1 MRNKLLTAII
11 ICIQTAVFGQWSD
24 PAYSKIDPD
33 TQESERYRLMD
44 KMSINLKNSDIRNV
58 LTMIGE
64 LTGLNIVI
72 SPNIQDTIT
81 ANLEDV
87 TVRAALDAIL
97 KPNNYS
103 YFVQDNIIIVKDLDT
118 QLIGELESVVIRL
131 KYINSNDLQAPL
143 STVLTARGTVQSF
156 LPVAS
161 ISGQTGP
168 PNMAIVSDVQENIPR
183 ILSMVKQLDKPIK
196 NINISIKFIE
206 TQLDTSKSYGLDW
219 TSSPVQLGGSGN
231 DTINFPIS
239 MNNITVATINPSQL
253 TSALKIMQARG
264 KSKLLSSPQVT
275 TLDNHQAV
283 TEVTTTVYIEGL
295 SSGNTN
301 NAGSGSANQTNA
313 ANNFTGMGFYGAMN
327 TVQEKDI
334 GIKLQVTP
342 RINENNIIT
351 LLVDATVEALL
362 SAAEIST
369 DKPRSTKRTVQTQ
382 VSVYNGETVI
392 VGGLIA
398 ETIIRNKKFVPI
410 LSAIPIIGY
419 FFKTTSVQ
427 REQRELLMF
436 ITPTIID

>member
-1 MRNKLLTAII
+1 MNCNKSIIFLFLLQNLLL
-11 ICIQTAVFGQWSD
+11 CQWND
-24 PAYSKIDPD
+24 PAYSRISESD
-33 TQESERYRLMD
+33 QESERYKLMD
-44 KMSINLKNSDIRNV
+44 KMSINLKESDIRNV

-72 SPNIQDTIT
+72 SPNIEDTIT
-81 ANLEDV
+81 ANLENV
-87 TVRAALDAIL
+87 TVKAALDAIL

-143 STVLTARGTVQSF
+143 STILTSRGTVQSF

-161 ISGQTGP
+161 MAGQTGP

-183 ILSMVKQLDKPIK
+183 VLSMVKQLDKPIK
-196 NINISIKFIE
+196 NINIAVKFIE
-206 TQLDTSKSYGLDW
+206 TQLDTSKSYGVDW
-219 TSSPVQLGGSGN
+219 TNSPVQLGGSPN
-231 DTINFPIS
+231 DTVNFPINL
-239 MNNITVATINPSQL
+239 NNVTIATLNPSQL
-253 TSALKIMQARG
+253 TSALKVMQARG
-264 KSKLLSSPQVT
+264 RSKLLSRPQVT
-275 TLDNHQAV
+275 TLDNHQAT
-283 TEVTTTVYIEGL
+283 TEVSTTVYIEGL
-295 SSGNTN
+295 NSGGN
-301 NAGSGSANQTNA
+301 NANSNAQGNAVTGISGLGLIGA
-313 ANNFTGMGFYGAMN
+313 AN

-369 DKPRSTKRTVQTQ
+369 DKPRSTKRTVTTQ

-392 VGGLIA
+392 IGGLIA
-398 ETIIRNKKFVPI
+398 DNIIRNKKYVPI
-410 LSAIPIIGY
+410 LSAIPIVGY

-427 REQRELLMF
+427 KEQRELLMF
-436 ITPTIID
+436 ITPTVYD

>member
-1 MRNKLLTAII
+1 MIQNKYLLILIFMQAMTMS
-11 ICIQTAVFGQWSD
+11 QWDD
-24 PAYSKIDPD
+24 PAYSRI
-33 TQESERYRLMD
+33 TQSNQENERYKLMD
-44 KMSINLKNSDIRNV
+44 KMSINLKESDIRNV

-72 SPNIQDTIT
+72 SPNIEDTIT
-81 ANLEDV
+81 ANLENV
-87 TVRAALDAIL
+87 TVKAALDAIL

-143 STVLTARGTVQSF
+143 STVLTSRGTVQSF

-161 ISGQTGP
+161 MSGQTGP

-196 NINISIKFIE
+196 NINIAVKFIE
-206 TQLDTSKSYGLDW
+206 TQLDTSKSYGVDW
-219 TSSPVQLGGSGN
+219 TNNPVQLGGLAN
-231 DTINFPIS
+231 DTVNFPINL
-239 MNNITVATINPSQL
+239 NNVTIATLNPIQFA
-253 TSALKIMQARG
+253 SALKIMQARG
-264 KSKLLSSPQVT
+264 RSKLLSSPQVT
-275 TLDNHQAV
+275 TLDNHQAT
-283 TEVTTTVYIEGL
+283 TEVSTTVYIDGLNSGGNSNQGNSANNTPGL
-295 SSGNTN
+295 SLY
-301 NAGSGSANQTNA
+301 GSV
-313 ANNFTGMGFYGAMN
+313 N

-369 DKPRSTKRTVQTQ
+369 DKPRSTKRTVSTQ

-392 VGGLIA
+392 IGGLIA
-398 ETIIRNKKFVPI
+398 DNIIRNKKYVPI

-419 FFKTTSVQ
+419 FFKSTSIQ
-427 REQRELLMF
+427 KEQRELLMF
-436 ITPTIID
+436 ITPTIYD

>member
-1 MRNKLLTAII
+1 MKQNLFIVILLFFQVLSFA
-11 ICIQTAVFGQWSD
+11 QWSD
-24 PAYSKIDPD
+24 PAYSKI
-33 TQESERYRLMD
+33 TQSDQENERYKLMD
-44 KMSINLKNSDIRNV
+44 KMSINLKESDIRNV

-72 SPNIQDTIT
+72 SPNIEDTIT
-81 ANLEDV
+81 ANLENV
-87 TVRAALDAIL
+87 TVKAALDAIL

-143 STVLTARGTVQSF
+143 STILTTSGTVQSF

-161 ISGQTGP
+161 MAGQTGP

-183 ILSMVKQLDKPIK
+183 VLSMVKQLDKPIK
-196 NINISIKFIE
+196 NINIAVKFIE
-206 TQLDTSKSYGLDW
+206 TQLDTTKSYGVDW
-219 TSSPVQLGGSGN
+219 TNSPVQLGGSPN
-231 DTINFPIS
+231 DTVNFPINL
-239 MNNITVATINPSQL
+239 NNVTIATLNPTQL

-264 KSKLLSSPQVT
+264 RSKLLSSPQVT
-275 TLDNHQAV
+275 TLDNHQAT
-283 TEVTTTVYIEGL
+283 TEVSTTVYIEGL
-295 SSGNTN
+295 NSGGTNSGGTNQGSSNSNIPGIGIINT
-301 NAGSGSANQTNA
+301 A
-313 ANNFTGMGFYGAMN
+313 N

-369 DKPRSTKRTVQTQ
+369 DKPRSTKRTVTTQ

-392 VGGLIA
+392 IGGLIA
-398 ETIIRNKKFVPI
+398 DNIIRNKKYVPI
-410 LSAIPIIGY
+410 LSAIPIVGY
-419 FFKTTSVQ
+419 FFKTTSIQ
-427 REQRELLMF
+427 KEQRELLMF
-436 ITPTIID
+436 ITPTVYD

>member
-1 MRNKLLTAII
+1 MSKKHII
-11 ICIQTAVFGQWSD
+11 LALIVFQAVLMSQWSD
-24 PAYSKIDPD
+24 PAYSKI
-33 TQESERYRLMD
+33 TQSDQENERYKLMD
-44 KMSINLKNSDIRNV
+44 KMSINLKESDIRNV

-72 SPNIQDTIT
+72 SPNIEDTIT
-81 ANLEDV
+81 ANLENV
-87 TVRAALDAIL
+87 TVKAALDAIL

-143 STVLTARGTVQSF
+143 STILTSRGSVQSF

-161 ISGQTGP
+161 MAGQTGP

-183 ILSMVKQLDKPIK
+183 VLSMVRQLDKPIK
-196 NINISIKFIE
+196 NINIAVKFIE
-206 TQLDTSKSYGLDW
+206 TQLDTSKSYGVDW
-219 TSSPVQLGGSGN
+219 TNSPVQLGGSSN
-231 DTINFPIS
+231 DTIGFPINLS
-239 MNNITVATINPSQL
+239 NITIATLNPSQL

-264 KSKLLSSPQVT
+264 RSKLLSSPQVT
-275 TLDNHQAV
+275 TLDNHQAT
-283 TEVTTTVYIEGL
+283 TEVSTTVYIEGL
-295 SSGNTN
+295 NSGGNNSSSNAQGNATTGVPGLGLI
-301 NAGSGSANQTNA
+301 GSV
-313 ANNFTGMGFYGAMN
+313 N

-369 DKPRSTKRTVQTQ
+369 DKPRSTKRTVTTQ

-392 VGGLIA
+392 IGGLIA
-398 ETIIRNKKFVPI
+398 DNIIRNKKYVPI
-410 LSAIPIIGY
+410 LSAIPILGY
-419 FFKTTSVQ
+419 LFKTTSVQ
-427 REQRELLMF
+427 KEQRELLMF
-436 ITPTIID
+436 ITPTVYD

>member
-1 MRNKLLTAII
+1 MHNKLLII
-11 ICIQTAVFGQWSD
+11 IIITIQTVALCQWSD
-24 PAYSKIDPD
+24 PAYSKIDLSE
-33 TQESERYRLMD
+33 QENERYRLMD

-72 SPNIQDTIT
+72 SPNIEDTIT

-87 TVRAALDAIL
+87 TVKAALDAIL

-143 STVLTARGTVQSF
+143 STVLTSRGTVQSF

-161 ISGQTGP
+161 MSGQTGP
-168 PNMAIVSDVQENIPR
+168 PNMAIVSDVQENISR
-183 ILSMVKQLDKPIK
+183 ILKMVKQLDTPIK
-196 NINISIKFIE
+196 NINIAIKFIE
-206 TQLDTSKSYGLDW
+206 TQLDTSKSYGVDW
-219 TSSPVQLGGSGN
+219 TNSPVQLGGNAN
-231 DTINFPIS
+231 DT
-239 MNNITVATINPSQL
+239 V
-253 TSALKIMQARG
+253 KIMQARG
-264 KSKLLSSPQVT
+264 RSKLLSSPQVT

-283 TEVTTTVYIEGL
+283 TEVSTTVYIEGL
-295 SSGNTN
+295 NSGNTN
-301 NAGSGSANQTNA
+301 TSGSSSTNQTNA
-313 ANNFTGMGFYGAMN
+313 ANNIMGMGGFYGAMN

-342 RINENNIIT
+342 RINEGNIIT

-392 VGGLIA
+392 IGGLIA
-398 ETIIRNKKFVPI
+398 DNIIQNKKYVPI
-410 LSAIPIIGY
+410 LSAIPVIGY

-427 REQRELLMF
+427 KEQRELLMF
-436 ITPTIID
+436 ITPTIYD

>member
-1 MRNKLLTAII
+1 MTRTLFIISIFLL
-11 ICIQTAVFGQWSD
+11 QTILVAQWSD
-24 PAYSKIDPD
+24 PAYSRITESD
-33 TQESERYRLMD
+33 QESERYKLMD
-44 KMSINLKNSDIRNV
+44 KMSINLKESDIRNV

-72 SPNIQDTIT
+72 SPNIEDTIT
-81 ANLEDV
+81 ANLENV
-87 TVRAALDAIL
+87 TVKAALDAIL

-143 STVLTARGTVQSF
+143 STILTSRGTVQSF

-161 ISGQTGP
+161 MAGQTGP

-196 NINISIKFIE
+196 NINIAVKFIE
-206 TQLDTSKSYGLDW
+206 TQLDTSKSYGVDW
-219 TSSPVQLGGSGN
+219 TNSPVQLGGSAA
-231 DTINFPIS
+231 DTVNFPINL
-239 MNNITVATINPSQL
+239 NNITIATLNPTQL

-264 KSKLLSSPQVT
+264 RSKLLSSPQVT
-275 TLDNHQAV
+275 TLDNHQAT
-283 TEVTTTVYIEGL
+283 TEVSTTVYIEGL
-295 SSGNTN
+295 NSG
-301 NAGSGSANQTNA
+301 
-313 ANNFTGMGFYGAMN
+313 ANNSGGNSQGGSTSGLPGIGIINTAN

-369 DKPRSTKRTVQTQ
+369 DKPRSTKRTVTTQ

-392 VGGLIA
+392 IGGLIA
-398 ETIIRNKKFVPI
+398 DNIIRNKKYVPI
-410 LSAIPIIGY
+410 LSAIPLVGY
-419 FFKTTSVQ
+419 FFKTTSIQ
-427 REQRELLMF
+427 KEQRELLMF
-436 ITPTIID
+436 ITPTVYD

>member
-1 MRNKLLTAII
+1 MHNKLLIAII

-398 ETIIRNKKFVPI
+398 ENIIRNKKFVPI

>member
-1 MRNKLLTAII
+1 MRIKLYMSVLII
-11 ICIQTAVFGQWSD
+11 IQTVISAQWND
-24 PAYSKIDPD
+24 PAYSRINP
-33 TQESERYRLMD
+33 TEQENERYRLMD

-87 TVRAALDAIL
+87 TVKAALDAIL

-143 STVLTARGTVQSF
+143 STVLTSRGTVQSF

-161 ISGQTGP
+161 MSGQTGP

-183 ILSMVKQLDKPIK
+183 ILNMVKQLDKPIK
-196 NINISIKFIE
+196 NINIAIKFIE

-219 TSSPVQLGGSGN
+219 TNSPFQLGSSGS
-231 DTINFPIS
+231 DTAGFPIT
-239 MNNITVATINPSQL
+239 MNNVTIATLNPTQL
-253 TSALKIMQARG
+253 VSALKIMQARG
-264 KSKLLSSPQVT
+264 RSKLLSSPQVT
-275 TLDNHQAV
+275 TLDNHQAT

-295 SSGNTN
+295 SSGNS
-301 NAGSGSANQTNA
+301 NAGSGNQA
-313 ANNFTGMGFYGAMN
+313 GGLTGLGLYGAMN

-342 RINENNIIT
+342 RINENQIIT

-392 VGGLIA
+392 IGGLIA
-398 ETIIRNKKFVPI
+398 DNIIQNKKYVPI

-419 FFKTTSVQ
+419 FFRTTTVQ
-427 REQRELLMF
+427 KEQRELLMF
-436 ITPTIID
+436 ITPTIYE

>member
-1 MRNKLLTAII
+1 MKQNLFIVILLFFQVLSFA
-11 ICIQTAVFGQWSD
+11 QWSD
-24 PAYSKIDPD
+24 PAYSKITESD
-33 TQESERYRLMD
+33 QENERYKLMD
-44 KMSINLKNSDIRNV
+44 KMSINLKESDIRNV

-72 SPNIQDTIT
+72 SPNIEDTIT
-81 ANLEDV
+81 ANLENV
-87 TVRAALDAIL
+87 TVKAALDAIL

-143 STVLTARGTVQSF
+143 STILTSRGTVQSF

-161 ISGQTGP
+161 MAGQTGP

-183 ILSMVKQLDKPIK
+183 VLSMVKQLDKPIK
-196 NINISIKFIE
+196 NINIAVKFIE
-206 TQLDTSKSYGLDW
+206 TQLDTTKSYGVDW
-219 TSSPVQLGGSGN
+219 TNSPVQLGGSPN
-231 DTINFPIS
+231 DTVNFPINL
-239 MNNITVATINPSQL
+239 NNVTIATLNPTQL

-264 KSKLLSSPQVT
+264 RSKLLSSPQVT
-275 TLDNHQAV
+275 TLDNHQAT
-283 TEVTTTVYIEGL
+283 TEVSTTVYIEGL
-295 SSGNTN
+295 NSGGTNSGGTNQGSSNSNIPGIGIINT
-301 NAGSGSANQTNA
+301 A
-313 ANNFTGMGFYGAMN
+313 N

-369 DKPRSTKRTVQTQ
+369 DKPRSTKRTVTTQ

-392 VGGLIA
+392 IGGLIA
-398 ETIIRNKKFVPI
+398 DNIIRNKKYVPI
-410 LSAIPIIGY
+410 LSAIPIVGY
-419 FFKTTSVQ
+419 FFKTTSIQ
-427 REQRELLMF
+427 KEQRELLMF
-436 ITPTIID
+436 ITPTVYD

>member
-1 MRNKLLTAII
+1 MINKKLIFFFILFGV
-11 ICIQTAVFGQWSD
+11 VFSQWSD
-24 PAYSKIDPD
+24 PAYQKINISG
-33 TQESERYRLMD
+33 QENERYKLMD

-72 SPNIQDTIT
+72 SPNIEDTIT

-87 TVRAALDAIL
+87 TVKAALDAIL

-143 STVLTARGTVQSF
+143 STVLTSRGTVQSF

-161 ISGQTGP
+161 MSGQTGP

-183 ILSMVKQLDKPIK
+183 VLSMVKQLDKPIK
-196 NINISIKFIE
+196 NINIAIKFIE
-206 TQLDTSKSYGLDW
+206 TQLDTSKSYGVDW
-219 TSSPVQLGGSGN
+219 SNSPVQLGGSAD
-231 DTINFPIS
+231 DTVNFPIS
-239 MNNITVATINPSQL
+239 MNNITIATLNPGQL
-253 TSALKIMQARG
+253 TSALKVMQARG
-264 KSKLLSSPQVT
+264 RSKLLSSPQVT
-275 TLDNHQAV
+275 TLDNHQAT
-283 TEVTTTVYIEGL
+283 TEVSTTVYIEGL
-295 SSGNTN
+295 NSGNNTGTN
-301 NAGSGSANQTNA
+301 NQNTGTGNAGGL
-313 ANNFTGMGFYGAMN
+313 GFYANVN

-382 VSVYNGETVI
+382 VSVFNGETVI
-392 VGGLIA
+392 IGGLIA
-398 ETIIRNKKFVPI
+398 DNIIQNKKYVPI
-410 LSAIPIIGY
+410 LSAIPLIGY
-419 FFKTTSVQ
+419 LFKTTSVQ
-427 REQRELLMF
+427 KEQRELLMF
-436 ITPTIID
+436 ITPTIYD

>member
-1 MRNKLLTAII
+1 MKKNLFIVILLFFQVLSFA
-11 ICIQTAVFGQWSD
+11 QWSD
-24 PAYSKIDPD
+24 PAYSKI
-33 TQESERYRLMD
+33 TQSDQENERYKLMD
-44 KMSINLKNSDIRNV
+44 KMSINLKESDIRNV

-72 SPNIQDTIT
+72 SPNIEDTIT
-81 ANLEDV
+81 ANLENV
-87 TVRAALDAIL
+87 TVKAALDAIL

-143 STVLTARGTVQSF
+143 STILTSRGTVQSF

-161 ISGQTGP
+161 MAGQTGP

-183 ILSMVKQLDKPIK
+183 VLSMVKQLDKPIK
-196 NINISIKFIE
+196 NINIAVKFIE
-206 TQLDTSKSYGLDW
+206 TQLDTTKSYGVDW
-219 TSSPVQLGGSGN
+219 TNSPVQLGGSPN
-231 DTINFPIS
+231 DTVNFPINL
-239 MNNITVATINPSQL
+239 NNVTIATLNPTQL

-264 KSKLLSSPQVT
+264 RSKLLSSPQVT
-275 TLDNHQAV
+275 TLDNHQAT
-283 TEVTTTVYIEGL
+283 TEVSTTVYIEGL
-295 SSGNTN
+295 NSGGTNSGGTNQGSSNSNIPGIGIINT
-301 NAGSGSANQTNA
+301 A
-313 ANNFTGMGFYGAMN
+313 N

-369 DKPRSTKRTVQTQ
+369 DKPRSTKRTVTTQ

-392 VGGLIA
+392 IGGLIA
-398 ETIIRNKKFVPI
+398 DNIIRNKKYVPI
-410 LSAIPIIGY
+410 LSAIPIVGY
-419 FFKTTSVQ
+419 FFKTTSIQ
-427 REQRELLMF
+427 KEQRELLMF
-436 ITPTIID
+436 ITPTVYD

>member
-1 MRNKLLTAII
+1 MSKKHFILALILFQAMLMS
-11 ICIQTAVFGQWSD
+11 QWGD
-24 PAYSKIDPD
+24 PAYSKITQSD
-33 TQESERYRLMD
+33 QESERYKLMD
-44 KMSINLKNSDIRNV
+44 KMSINLKESDIRNV

-72 SPNIQDTIT
+72 SPNIEDTIT
-81 ANLEDV
+81 ANLENV
-87 TVRAALDAIL
+87 TVKAALDAIL

-143 STVLTARGTVQSF
+143 STILTSRGTVQSF

-161 ISGQTGP
+161 MAGQTGP

-183 ILSMVKQLDKPIK
+183 VLSMVKQLDKPIK
-196 NINISIKFIE
+196 NINIAVKFIE
-206 TQLDTSKSYGLDW
+206 TQLDTSKSYGVDW
-219 TSSPVQLGGSGN
+219 TNSPVQLGGSPN
-231 DTINFPIS
+231 DTVNFPINL
-239 MNNITVATINPSQL
+239 NNVTIATLNPSQL
-253 TSALKIMQARG
+253 TSALKVMQARG
-264 KSKLLSSPQVT
+264 RSKLLSSPQVT
-275 TLDNHQAV
+275 TLDNHQAT
-283 TEVTTTVYIEGL
+283 TEVSTTVYIEGL
-295 SSGNTN
+295 NSGGN
-301 NAGSGSANQTNA
+301 NANANAQGNA
-313 ANNFTGMGFYGAMN
+313 ATGIPGLGLYGAAN

-369 DKPRSTKRTVQTQ
+369 DKPRSTKRTVTTQ

-392 VGGLIA
+392 IGGLIA
-398 ETIIRNKKFVPI
+398 DNIIRNKKYVPI
-410 LSAIPIIGY
+410 LSAIPVVGY

-427 REQRELLMF
+427 KEQRELLMF
-436 ITPTIID
+436 ITPTVYD

>member
-398 ETIIRNKKFVPI
+398 ENIIRNKKYVPI

>member
-1 MRNKLLTAII
+1 MYNKLLIVIFII
-11 ICIQTAVFGQWSD
+11 MQTVTLSQWSD
-24 PAYSKIDPD
+24 PAYSKIDPN
-33 TQESERYRLMD
+33 TQESERYKLMD
-44 KMSINLKNSDIRNV
+44 KMSINLKESDIRNV

-72 SPNIQDTIT
+72 SPNIEDTIT

-87 TVRAALDAIL
+87 TVKAALDAIL

-103 YFVQDNIIIVKDLDT
+103 YFVQGNIIIVKDLDT

-161 ISGQTGP
+161 MSGQTGP

-183 ILSMVKQLDKPIK
+183 ILGMVKQLDKPIK
-196 NINISIKFIE
+196 NINIAIKFIE

-219 TSSPVQLGGSGN
+219 TNSPIQFGGNPN
-231 DTINFPIS
+231 DTVNFPIS
-239 MNNITVATINPSQL
+239 MNNITIATLNPTQL

-264 KSKLLSSPQVT
+264 RSKLLSSPQVT

-283 TEVTTTVYIEGL
+283 TEVSTTVYIEGL
-295 SSGNTN
+295 NSGNN
-301 NAGSGSANQTNA
+301 NTGGSSNNQGN
-313 ANNFTGMGFYGAMN
+313 ANNNLQGMGFYGAMN

-342 RINENNIIT
+342 RINENDIIT

-392 VGGLIA
+392 IGGLIA
-398 ETIIRNKKFVPI
+398 DNIIRNKKYVPI

-419 FFKTTSVQ
+419 LFKTTSVQ
-427 REQRELLMF
+427 KEQRELLMF
-436 ITPTIID
+436 ITPTIYD

>member
-1 MRNKLLTAII
+1 
-11 ICIQTAVFGQWSD
+11 
-24 PAYSKIDPD
+24 
-33 TQESERYRLMD
+33 MD

-72 SPNIQDTIT
+72 SPNIEDTIT

-87 TVRAALDAIL
+87 TVKAALDAIL

-161 ISGQTGP
+161 MSGQTGP

-183 ILSMVKQLDKPIK
+183 VLSMVKQLDKPIK
-196 NINISIKFIE
+196 NINIAIKFIE
-206 TQLDTSKSYGLDW
+206 TQLDTSKSYGVDW
-219 TSSPVQLGGSGN
+219 TNSPVQLGGSAD
-231 DTINFPIS
+231 DTVNFPIS
-239 MNNITVATINPSQL
+239 MNNITIATL
-253 TSALKIMQARG
+253 TPDSSPLALKVMQARG
-264 KSKLLSSPQVT
+264 RSKLLSSPQVT
-275 TLDNHQAV
+275 TLDNHQAT
-283 TEVTTTVYIEGL
+283 TEVSTTVYIEGL
-295 SSGNTN
+295 NSGN
-301 NAGSGSANQTNA
+301 NAG
-313 ANNFTGMGFYGAMN
+313 NNTQNTAGNVGGVGFYANVN

-392 VGGLIA
+392 IGGLIA
-398 ETIIRNKKFVPI
+398 DNIIQNKKYVPI
-410 LSAIPIIGY
+410 LSAIPLLGY
-419 FFKTTSVQ
+419 LFKTTSSERTKRTVDVYYSNYI
-427 REQRELLMF
+427 RLINKYAKKL
-436 ITPTIID
+436 TIYTHCLWSIFYIYYSNMAGMV

>member
-1 MRNKLLTAII
+1 MKRNHFIFILLLFQVLSFA
-11 ICIQTAVFGQWSD
+11 QWSD
-24 PAYSKIDPD
+24 PAYSKI
-33 TQESERYRLMD
+33 TQSDQENERYKLMD
-44 KMSINLKNSDIRNV
+44 KMSINLKESDIRNV

-72 SPNIQDTIT
+72 SPNIEDTIT
-81 ANLEDV
+81 ANLENV
-87 TVRAALDAIL
+87 TVKAALDAIL

-143 STVLTARGTVQSF
+143 STILTSRGTVQSF

-161 ISGQTGP
+161 MAGQTGP

-183 ILSMVKQLDKPIK
+183 VLSMVKQLDKPIK
-196 NINISIKFIE
+196 NINIAVKFIE
-206 TQLDTSKSYGLDW
+206 TQLDTTKSYGVDW
-219 TSSPVQLGGSGN
+219 TNSPVQLGGSPN
-231 DTINFPIS
+231 DTVNFPINL
-239 MNNITVATINPSQL
+239 NNVTIATLNPTQL

-264 KSKLLSSPQVT
+264 RSKLLSSPQVT
-275 TLDNHQAV
+275 TLDNHQAT
-283 TEVTTTVYIEGL
+283 TEVSTTVYIEGL
-295 SSGNTN
+295 NSGGTNSGGTNQGSSNSNIPGIGIINT
-301 NAGSGSANQTNA
+301 A
-313 ANNFTGMGFYGAMN
+313 N

-369 DKPRSTKRTVQTQ
+369 DKPRSTKRTVTTQ

-392 VGGLIA
+392 IGGLIA
-398 ETIIRNKKFVPI
+398 CLLYTSPSPRDRTRSRMPS
-410 LSAIPIIGY
+410 SA
-419 FFKTTSVQ
+419 
-427 REQRELLMF
+427 
-436 ITPTIID
+436 